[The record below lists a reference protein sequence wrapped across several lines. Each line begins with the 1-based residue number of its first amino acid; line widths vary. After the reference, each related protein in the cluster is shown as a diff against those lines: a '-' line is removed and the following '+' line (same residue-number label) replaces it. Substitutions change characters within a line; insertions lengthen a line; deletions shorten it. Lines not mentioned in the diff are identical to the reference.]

1 MFSGIVEANGTVRE
15 LAWRGTDAVLTVEAG
30 FESGSLSI
38 GESIATNGVCLTVR
52 ALDGAGFVA
61 DVSAET
67 LARTTLGSLCAGDIL
82 NLERSLRVGDRIS
95 GHFVF
100 GHVDTVGRV
109 RAIRPDG
116 AGYRFTFALEPAF
129 SAYVVDKGS
138 VAVDGISLTMCDCT
152 GESFD
157 VAVIPHTFS
166 ATTLR
171 LRHPGDRVNLEA
183 DMLARYVRRALAVG
197 QPDDSAG

>member
-1 MFSGIVEANGTVRE
+1 MFSGIIEATGAVRE
-15 LAWRGTDAVLTVEAG
+15 LIRRGADAVLAVAG
-30 FESGSLSI
+30 GFDPGSLEI

-52 ALDGAGFVA
+52 ALDGAGFIA
-61 DVSAET
+61 DLSVET
-67 LARTTLGSLCAGDIL
+67 LTRTTLGNLAPGDVL

-109 RAIRPDG
+109 RDIRPDG
-116 AGYRFTFALEPAF
+116 AGYRFAFSVAPEF

-152 GESFD
+152 ADSFE

-166 ATTLR
+166 ATNLR

-183 DMLARYVRRALAVG
+183 DMLARYVRRALAA
-197 QPDDSAG
+197 AG